1 MHSEIKLREAGWF
14 FLLALAIS
22 CWWLWPIAKNPA
34 THLIDPQGLGRAD
47 FRLLV
52 WALAWDAHAL
62 VTQPWDIFNAN
73 TFYPAPYSLAY
84 SEHLL
89 GYAPL
94 FAPTYWLTHN
104 PVLATNVLILLIF
117 ALRALSVYVLARLYV
132 PAPAAA
138 LAGVYYGFP
147 AAARAEVVYFH
158 VHGFFFL
165 PFALFLTARW
175 LERAR
180 PGYAALLAAAL
191 FLQATTSAY
200 LGFALAFAYG
210 AALPFLLLDAWPA
223 IDRRRVVGL
232 AAAVGLA
239 LLGAALLALPYLW
252 LKDIGLVPEYSEDN
266 PAVGLIM
273 APMKVNVYLVY
284 GGVGLLGYALAAI
297 ALLPRWAGRVCPL
310 LMGIALTVVGLI
322 AASGP
327 ELNLFGVALW
337 SPYGLLTRW
346 VPGLA
351 TVRLPARLFV
361 VAQLGLS
368 LLAGLGAARLVQRAP
383 RSVGWGACLAA
394 AAFMLLRQEPVAIE
408 TMVYPVGDQVPP
420 VYRALAQARDGRAVL
435 ELPRA
440 SWDVAAERMILS
452 TNYWLPIV
460 DGYSGY
466 TPQTDD
472 FLQAIGVQLPGAGA
486 LQRLVDMADI
496 GWLVVHTDKLQPD
509 RAARW
514 DRPLPEGLE
523 LVGRYGSDL
532 LIRVSR
538 QPLQDQRALLVSTEQ
553 TLEGAAREP
562 IREPCPG
569 RLTLTGPPPD
579 PWPRG
584 SWGGMKIDVHND
596 GTQTW
601 PAAGVLPKRLVRLRV
616 CFRHGAQS
624 ACEPALTA
632 LEHDLA
638 PGATQSVKIPWKAAQ
653 ETGDYVFKIELVQVG
668 VQRLESCGVEP
679 LQVTV
684 HVR

>member
-1 MHSEIKLREAGWF
+1 MQPEIKRREAGLV
-14 FLLALAIS
+14 FLLSLAFT
-22 CWWLWPIAKNPA
+22 CWWLWPIPKDLA
-34 THLIDPQGLGRAD
+34 THLIDPVGLGRAD

-117 ALRALSVYVLARLYV
+117 ALRALSMYVFARLYM

-138 LAGVYYGFP
+138 LAGVFYGFP
-147 AAARAEVVYFH
+147 AAARIELAYFH
-158 VHGFFFL
+158 AQGFFFL
-165 PFALFLTARW
+165 PFALFCTARW
-175 LERAR
+175 LGRAR
-180 PGYAALLAAAL
+180 PGYAALLAFTL

-210 AALPFLLLDAWPA
+210 AALPFLVLDAWPM

-232 AAAVGLA
+232 AAALGLA

-252 LKDIGLVPEYSEDN
+252 LKDLGLVPEYSDDN
-266 PAVGLIM
+266 PAVGLMM
-273 APMKVNVYLVY
+273 APMKVNSYLAY
-284 GGVGLLGYALAAI
+284 GSIGLAGYALAAI
-297 ALLPRWAGRVCPL
+297 ALLPRWTGRACPL
-310 LMGIALTVVGLI
+310 LMGIALTVAGII

-327 ELNLFGVALW
+327 ALNLFGLELW

-368 LLAGLGAARLVQRAP
+368 LLAGLGAARCIQRVP
-383 RSVGWGACLAA
+383 RYVGWGACVAA
-394 AAFMLLRQEPVAIE
+394 AAFMLLRQEPVAIK
-408 TMVYPVGDQVPP
+408 TVAYPVGAQVPA

-440 SWDVAAERMILS
+440 NWDVAAERMILS
-452 TNYWLPIV
+452 TTYWLPIV

-472 FLQAIGVQLPGAGA
+472 YLQAIATRLPGSGA
-486 LQRLVDMADI
+486 LQRLVDVADI
-496 GWLVVHTDKLQPD
+496 GWLIVHTDELQPD

-514 DRPLPEGLE
+514 NGPLPAGLE
-523 LVGRYGSDL
+523 LVGRYGGDL
-532 LIRVSR
+532 LVRVSR
-538 QPLQDQRALLVSTEQ
+538 QPLLDQRALLVSTEK
-553 TLEGAAREP
+553 TLDGAAREP
-562 IREPCPG
+562 IRHPCPG
-569 RLTLTGPPPD
+569 RLLLTRPLPD
-579 PWPRG
+579 PWPRDKWG
-584 SWGGMKIDVHND
+584 SMTVDVRND

-601 PAAGVLPKRLVRLRV
+601 PAAGILPKRLVRMRV
-616 CFRHGAQS
+616 CFRRGDQS
-624 ACEPALTA
+624 GCEPALRV

-638 PGATQSVKIPWKAAQ
+638 PGATQSVTIPWKAS
-653 ETGDYVFKIELVQVG
+653 EMGEYVFKIELVQVG
-668 VQRLESCGVEP
+668 VQRLEGCGVDP
-679 LQVTV
+679 LRVTV